1 MVASGTMQTH
11 KAVDHMMMMTS
22 KLIETAVLAKVA
34 QD

>member
-11 KAVDHMMMMTS
+11 IPVDHMMMMTS
-22 KLIETAVLAKVA
+22 KLTETAVPAKVA